1 MYCQIYSQT
10 IEYLDLF
17 HNLKFNPINLQLTTK
32 NDISNIILHVC
43 WWPIFNAPFLFWQG
57 SCNPR
62 IQSAHD
68 NKNYTLILK
77 PRLIYF
83 LILHVLVDCNI
94 LTPLT
99 DSRNHHLWSKLH
111 KYALFFDSIKYLVFH
126 ASYEDSVFQFVTLKS
141 T

>member
-1 MYCQIYSQT
+1 MLMT
-10 IEYLDLF
+10 
-17 HNLKFNPINLQLTTK
+17 NLQ
-32 NDISNIILHVC
+32 C
-43 WWPIFNAPFLFWQG
+43 PFLFWQG

-111 KYALFFDSIKYLVFH
+111 KYALLFWQHQISCISCKLWRQCLSICNIEVHLERETVWYM
-126 ASYEDSVFQFVTLKS
+126 VTTWNWTIHTSNKAINLA
-141 T
+141 TGLWIN